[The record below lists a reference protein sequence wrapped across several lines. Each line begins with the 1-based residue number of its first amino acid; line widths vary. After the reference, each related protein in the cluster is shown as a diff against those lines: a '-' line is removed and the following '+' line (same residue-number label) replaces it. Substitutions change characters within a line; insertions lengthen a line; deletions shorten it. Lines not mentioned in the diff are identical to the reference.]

1 MRYSPRFFL
10 TVTAILLTVSCGGG
24 GGGGGG
30 GGSNTNTYYQDL
42 DGDGFGN
49 PASSTTA
56 ATQPAGYVSNNTDC
70 DDSAA
75 AVSPAAAEIFDSI
88 DNNCNGSTDEGFATF
103 FQDADSDDYGNPA
116 VTIVATSAPSGY
128 VENSLDCNDSDPA
141 IHPGAA
147 EPVDLVD
154 NNCNGTVDEVL
165 TTYYR
170 DQDGDTYGDP
180 AVTTSAVSQPSGYVL
195 DNTDCNDDSAA
206 VNPAATEIF
215 DGLDNNCDGSVDEGF
230 AAAFLGLGEDG
241 AATAL
246 VTITDAGNYTLTLD
260 TGARVVLAGVDGTYV
275 PPAPGDEV
283 VLSIVEETPPAALPE
298 GFTALS
304 NFSVVVTVNGTE
316 RDASFWNDTG
326 TGEAGLKVAI
336 PVPEGSLA
344 DGATGILYSL
354 ASGTPRKVGTSAITD
369 AAAPPAGISGLA
381 ARAARPMAAEGS
393 SGSQEMN
400 FDVPYSGFFSA
411 GGSGGGSGGSTPS
424 GNCTSTVTIADQ
436 GCQTVGS
443 VEVCGPA
450 RVDRLEIV
458 EESTGEVLGSCNFGA
473 NNSATTGVL
482 PPGYQFWC
490 DKSAIAA
497 DGSTEI
503 TISSKQA
510 NLPLVHAYLVRD
522 SDGLPLWEV
531 YVKASLLT
539 GPDGATYA
547 DPYQKREF
555 EFAGT
560 KEFYFKSKEGKYDD
574 MRKDAYQPIV
584 DAGYE
589 TQQRNFEAT
598 SPGYKVEI
606 DAHDTLDARIKIE
619 EDVIKTKRW
628 KIGSQGET
636 KGNRGYYEKSDGYK
650 GTTKATMYMP
660 TTSEKVWEITGD
672 ITFEKDEG
680 TSSAERDCYKITG
693 GTITRIMY
701 TVPDPNNLCVG
712 SPASFTDTYQADTMD
727 GLLCVDTNADPAQ
740 YMAGASISDRTPV
753 VAQQYTRCCSYTNPA
768 CETMTLEVEAQ
779 QQEWLQTGDSPKDVQ
794 ADGTMVGSY
803 AMPPYNT
810 PTFEW
815 DIKPDTT
822 AAP

>member
-42 DGDGFGN
+42 DGDGYGN
-49 PASSTTA
+49 QASSTTA
-56 ATQPAGYVSNNTDC
+56 TTQPEGYVSNATDC
-70 DDSAA
+70 NDSEA
-75 AVSPAAAEIFDSI
+75 AVSPVATEIYDEI
-88 DNNCNGSTDEGFATF
+88 DNNCDGSTDEGFSTF
-103 FQDADSDDYGNPA
+103 YQDADGDDYGNPA
-116 VTIVATSAPSGY
+116 VTVVAATAPSGY
-128 VENSLDCNDSDPA
+128 VANSLDCNDSDTA

-147 EPVDLVD
+147 ELTDLID

-195 DNTDCNDDSAA
+195 DNTDCNDASAA
-206 VNPAATEIF
+206 ANPAATEVF
-215 DGLDNNCDGSVDEGF
+215 DGIDNDCDGSTDEGF
-230 AAAFLGLGEDG
+230 PSAFLGLGEDG
-241 AATAL
+241 AATAPA
-246 VTITDAGNYTLTLD
+246 TITDAGNYTLTLD
-260 TGARVVLAGVDGTYV
+260 AGARVVLAGVDGTYT

-283 VLSIVEETPPAALPE
+283 VLSIVEDASSITLPA

-304 NFSVVVTVNGTE
+304 NFSVVVTVNGIE
-316 RDASFWNDTG
+316 REASFWNDTSG
-326 TGEAGLKVAI
+326 TGEAGLTVSI

-354 ASGTPRKVGTSAITD
+354 SSGTPRKVGTSAVTD
-369 AAAPPAGISGLA
+369 AAAAMPRPADLA
-381 ARAARPMAAEGS
+381 ARAARPLAGTT

-400 FDVPYSGFFSA
+400 FDVPYSGAYSA
-411 GGSGGGSGGSTPS
+411 GGSGGGSGGGPAPS
-424 GNCTSTVTIADQ
+424 GTFSSTVTIADQ
-436 GCQTVGS
+436 GCVTVGS

-450 RVDRLEIV
+450 RVDRLEIT
-458 EESTGEVLGSCNFGA
+458 EESTAEILGSCNFGTSS
-473 NNSATTGVL
+473 SATTGVL

-490 DKSAIAA
+490 ERGPIAA

-503 TISSKQA
+503 KISSKQA
-510 NLPLVHAYLVRD
+510 NLPLVHVYLVRD
-522 SDGLPLWEV
+522 SDGIPMWEA
-531 YVKASLLT
+531 YAKALVLT

-547 DPYQKREF
+547 DPYQQRDF

-560 KEFYFKSKEGKYDD
+560 KEFYFKSKEGTYDD
-574 MRKDAYQPIV
+574 MRQDAYQPIV

-598 SPGYKVEI
+598 SPGYKVEV

-619 EDVIKTKRW
+619 EDVVKTKRW
-628 KIGSQGET
+628 KTGAQGET

-650 GTTKATMYMP
+650 GTIKATATMP
-660 TTSEKVWEITGD
+660 IIGTKVWEITGD
-672 ITFEKDEG
+672 ITFTKDPD
-680 TSSAERDCYKITG
+680 SSSPGRDCYKVTG
-693 GTITRIMY
+693 GTITQIAY
-701 TVPDPNNLCVG
+701 TSPNPACTG
-712 SPASFTDTYQADTMD
+712 SPASFTDTYPADTSD
-727 GLLCVDTNADPAQ
+727 GLLCVNSEADPAT
-740 YMAGASISDRTPV
+740 YMAGASISSRTPLLEHQYSLCCPGMPCESQTLTTG
-753 VAQQYTRCCSYTNPA
+753 AQ
-768 CETMTLEVEAQ
+768 EH
-779 QQEWLQTGDSPKDVQ
+779 EWLNTGTSEQTAQ
-794 ADGTMVGSY
+794 ADGSMVGSY
-803 AMPPYNT
+803 AMPPYST
-810 PTFEW
+810 PAFEW